1 MAGHSKWANIKHR
14 KAAQDKKRGKLFTRI
29 IKEITIAARDGGADP
44 DSNPGLRLA
53 IQNAKGANMPKD
65 TVERAIKKGAGG
77 DGANLTEITFEGYAS
92 NGIAV
97 FVEATT
103 DNNNRT
109 VASVR
114 SVFNK
119 YGGNLG
125 TNGSLSFIFD
135 RKGVFTINKTALEG
149 KDIEELEMELIDGG
163 LEEMNDVDDAIIVYT
178 SFDDF
183 GNMQSH
189 LDALNIEVAN
199 AELQRVPNNT
209 TELDVENS
217 RKVLR
222 LIDKMEEDEDV
233 NCVYH
238 NLEMTDALAEALAA
252 ED

>member
-29 IKEITIAARDGGADP
+29 IKEITIAARDGGSDP

-77 DGANLTEITFEGYAS
+77 DGANLAEITFEGYAS

>member
-77 DGANLTEITFEGYAS
+77 DGANLAEITFEGYAS

-135 RKGVFTINKTALEG
+135 RKGVFTINKTAFEG

-163 LEEMNDVDDAIIVYT
+163 LEEMNEVDDAIIVYT

-199 AELQRVPNNT
+199 AELQRIPNNT

-217 RKVLR
+217 KKVLR

-238 NLEMTDALAEALAA
+238 NLEMTDDLADALAA